1 MWHKVCNIES
11 YVILLLNH
19 LVKLI
24 NHKLLID
31 TFFQEGKKRWYFYFK
46 LKELP
51 KANNNSLKLKTKING
66 KKTDFLE
73 MLEDVAVNL
82 EEGCKI
88 LRVFI
93 LL

>member
-31 TFFQEGKKRWYFYFK
+31 IFFLGREKAMVFLLQIKR
-46 LKELP
+46 
-51 KANNNSLKLKTKING
+51 
-66 KKTDFLE
+66 
-73 MLEDVAVNL
+73 VA
-82 EEGCKI
+82 KS
-88 LRVFI
+88 
-93 LL
+93 